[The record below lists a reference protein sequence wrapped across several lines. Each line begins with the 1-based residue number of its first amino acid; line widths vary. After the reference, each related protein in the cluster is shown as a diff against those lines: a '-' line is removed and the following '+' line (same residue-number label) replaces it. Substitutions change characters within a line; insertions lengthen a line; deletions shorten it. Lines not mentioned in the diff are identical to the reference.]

1 MLLPAEEVF
10 LLRLEALG
18 VEIHL
23 ARAAAL
29 VTAAAGAA
37 AVEAVVAALAR
48 RHARL
53 GGGARRHR
61 RRRRREVAGPEV
73 LGRGRLL
80 GPRPSLR
87 FHKDLQ
93 EHQAFNS
100 NLNE

>member
-29 VTAAAGAA
+29 VTAAAAA

-53 GGGARRHR
+53 GGGA
-61 RRRRREVAGPEV
+61 
-73 LGRGRLL
+73 
-80 GPRPSLR
+80 
-87 FHKDLQ
+87 
-93 EHQAFNS
+93 
-100 NLNE
+100 